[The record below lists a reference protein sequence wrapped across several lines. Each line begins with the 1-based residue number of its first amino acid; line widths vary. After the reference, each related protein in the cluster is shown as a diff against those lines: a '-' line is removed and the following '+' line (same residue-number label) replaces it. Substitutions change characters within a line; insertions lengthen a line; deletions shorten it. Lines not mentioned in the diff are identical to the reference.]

1 MAAAYSLGI
10 APYLAQFMRPA
21 EETESL
27 CAAVAALGG
36 GLRIVDLGAGLGA
49 SSLALAEAGHQ
60 LIAVEPDAEMAAVIG
75 ARLAAAPL
83 LRERMALL
91 SDSRALA
98 AGEAE
103 LVICQ
108 SVLHLLATRDEQIEL
123 LREAVRLLAPDGQLW
138 LELPLPSTQRRA
150 LPWQLLREQ
159 QLGTTC
165 VQLHREMHGLAD
177 GGWQTDWRFEIRQ
190 GDRLLQQIERS
201 YRWQLMAEADLRA
214 LAAAAGL
221 VLQRIGADW
230 AASESYDAERHSYG
244 YPRLHVA
251 AA

>member
-10 APYLAQFMRPA
+10 APYLAQFTRPA
-21 EETESL
+21 EETETL
-27 CAAVAALGG
+27 CAAVAALGQ
-36 GLRIVDLGAGLGA
+36 GLRIIDLGAGLGA
-49 SSLALAEAGHQ
+49 SSLALSEAGHS
-60 LIAVEPDAEMAAVIG
+60 LIAVEPDTEMAAVIG

-98 AGEAE
+98 DGDAD

-108 SVLHLLATRDEQIEL
+108 SVLHLLTTRDEQIEL
-123 LREAVRLLAPDGQLW
+123 LREAARLLAPGGQLW

-165 VQLHREMHGLAD
+165 VQLHREMHGLDD

-201 YRWQLMAEADLRA
+201 FRWQLMEPATLRA
-214 LAAAAGL
+214 LADEAGL
-221 VLQRIGADW
+221 RWLGIAADW
-230 AASESYDAERHSYG
+230 AGTTDFDASAHSYG
-244 YPRLHVA
+244 YLRLA
-251 AA
+251 LGGA